1 VKRIIVITG
10 EAGAGKSGAIKH
22 LEDLGFYCID
32 NIPPEL
38 IPEFIRLIEE
48 SSEIERAALVVDVR
62 SPNFSPQIL
71 KDLKERYPGLELW
84 YFTADKSVLLKR
96 FKETRR
102 PHPFHRYFPEESLE
116 GLIEREKE
124 LYGAVKELAD
134 RVIDTSNLTIHDL
147 KRKLKELL
155 EEGKLTLQVNLLSF
169 GFKYG
174 IPQLADNVFDVRFL
188 PNPHFVPSL
197 KSKTGMDREVLDY
210 MFRFPETKETLE
222 LIYGF
227 IKFTLPKYEKEG
239 KSYITYAVGC
249 TGGQHRS
256 VAFAE
261 LLAEKVAREFPDY
274 EVFVEHREQG
284 VRRRV
289 KGEELPR
296 KETTRS
302 TSPESGR

>member
-1 VKRIIVITG
+1 MKRILVLTG
-10 EAGAGKSGAIKH
+10 EAGAGKSGALKH

-32 NIPPEL
+32 NIPPDL
-38 IPEFIRLIEE
+38 IPEFIRLIDE
-48 SSEIERAALVVDVR
+48 SPEIEKAALVVDVR
-62 SPNFSPQIL
+62 SPKFKNSAPQTL
-71 KDLKERYPGLELW
+71 KELKERYPGVELW
-84 YFTADKSVLLKR
+84 FLTAEKPTLLKR

-102 PHPFHRYFPEESLE
+102 PHPFQKYSPEESLE
-116 GLIEREKE
+116 GLIELEKE
-124 LYGAVKELAD
+124 ILSPVKELAD
-134 RVIDTSNLTIHDL
+134 KVLDTTNLTIHDL
-147 KRKLKELL
+147 KRRLKELL

-188 PNPHFVPSL
+188 PNPHFVPEL
-197 KSKTGMDREVLDY
+197 KEKTGMDEEVVDY
-210 MFRFPETKETLE
+210 IFQFDETKETLR
-222 LIYGF
+222 LIYDF
-227 IKFTLPKYEKEG
+227 IKFSLPKYEKEG

-261 LLAEKVAREFPDY
+261 LLAQKVAEEFPQY

-289 KGEELPR
+289 KGESSPR
-296 KETTRS
+296 EETT
-302 TSPESGR
+302 G